1 MPASTHSE
9 LLAEGLTLRRNK
21 NGFTVLRLH
30 YTADPAKRS
39 PEWIAEARSGMD
51 EARFLREYEIDYG
64 AARGRKV
71 FPEIALNR
79 SSIVVSP
86 PYPTFPSSHPFYG
99 GFDYGLRNP
108 SAFLVFT
115 WWDSILY
122 CVWELY
128 KPCLNIFSFA
138 DEMRSCPYWSQIR
151 WIAADPHIA
160 DRRYH
165 NSIGNPSSILNQF
178 IEAGITRLSLA
189 PNSEEAWLALIRQ
202 YWSGEP
208 RFRIFSSCVNTIRE
222 FEEAVYDEPLTTRRP
237 HLTEHIA
244 DYNNHALDACKYFML
259 SSPRSTPSPT
269 FTPPPR
275 PSYRIR

>member
-1 MPASTHSE
+1 MTEPVTSSP
-9 LLAEGLTLRRNK
+9 LAEGLTIRRNK

-30 YTADPAKRS
+30 YTADSSKRS
-39 PEWIAEARSGMD
+39 PEWIAEARAGMD

-71 FPEIALNR
+71 FPEIALHR
-79 SSIVVSP
+79 SSLIVSP
-86 PYPTFPSSHPFYG
+86 PHPTFPSSHPFYG

-115 WWDSILY
+115 WWDSVLY

-128 KPCLNIFSFA
+128 KPCTNIFTFA

-151 WIAADPHIA
+151 WIASDPHIA

-165 NSIGNPSSILNQF
+165 NAIGNPSSILNQF
-178 IEAGITRLSLA
+178 VEAGITNLSLA

-202 YWSGEP
+202 LLSNFS
-208 RFRIFSSCVNTIRE
+208 FRIFSSCVNTIRE
-222 FEEAVYDEPLTTRRP
+222 FEEAVYDEPLTVRRP
-237 HLTEHIA
+237 HLTERIV
-244 DYNNHALDACKYFML
+244 DYNNHALDATKYFML
-259 SSPRSTPSPT
+259 SSPPRNKHS
-269 FTPPPR
+269 FTPPALPR
-275 PSYRIR
+275 YRIR